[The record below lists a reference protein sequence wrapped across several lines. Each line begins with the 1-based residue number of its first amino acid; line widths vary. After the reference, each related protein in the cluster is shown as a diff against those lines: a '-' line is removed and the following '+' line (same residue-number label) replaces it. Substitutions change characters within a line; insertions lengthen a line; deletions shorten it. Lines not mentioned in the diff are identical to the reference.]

1 MKNLPN
7 RIADLIVVFIHI
19 VLISKVFALLIE
31 LLGQRVSIWNGGRK
45 DTRKELPSEC
55 SIDHND
61 R

>member
-31 LLGQRVSIWNGGRK
+31 LLGQRVSIWNKGRK

>member
-31 LLGQRVSIWNGGRK
+31 FLGQRVSIWNEGRK